1 MYNSIKLATLSSVI
15 AISAC
20 STYTVNNYGIS
31 AENIELMKA
40 MDGVQFAV
48 NQFTAT
54 KPGLVKIQCRGA
66 GPVSTPNKESFESYI
81 TAALVSELK
90 ISGIYSES
98 SDIRIDGFLEKLDF
112 SSNVGSGKWMFN
124 VDVSNSAGVSYKV
137 NSVFEFSTNWVADKA
152 CQQVAQ
158 AFVPA
163 VQNLIKDI
171 VSNEKFKELK
181 N

>member
-1 MYNSIKLATLSSVI
+1 MYKIIKLAALSSVI

-31 AENIELMKA
+31 AENVEIMKA
-40 MDGVQFAV
+40 MDGVQFSV
-48 NQFTAT
+48 TDFTAA

-66 GPVSTPNKESFESYI
+66 GPVMTPNQETFESYI
-81 TAALVSELK
+81 TSALVSELK
-90 ISGIYSES
+90 IAGVYSES
-98 SDIRIDGFLEKLDF
+98 SNIQISGYLENLDF
-112 SSNVGSGKWMFN
+112 NSNIGSGKWMFDVN
-124 VDVSNSAGVSYKV
+124 VSNERGISYKV
-137 NSVFEFSTNWVADKA
+137 NSVFLFSTNWVADKA

-171 VSNEKFKELK
+171 VSNPKFNELK
-181 N
+181 